1 MEQQPPRA
9 ADRGHLRR
17 IVIGVTAADDAG
29 RDKTHVA
36 LPVACTM
43 MVSQSEH
50 RSLAGLDPIR
60 KVQRRL

>member
-1 MEQQPPRA
+1 
-9 ADRGHLRR
+9 
-17 IVIGVTAADDAG
+17 
-29 RDKTHVA
+29 
-36 LPVACTM
+36 M